1 LRKSARAAV
10 LLLADC
16 GKPLRLARGDPI
28 SIANPWEYSRG
39 ISGSGW
45 VAQDNAYDTAD
56 HVAELRVANVTPHVT
71 QNNGTTKTGKARS
84 SAIDARTT
92 RHAGYGMSQTRR
104 KMIGCI
110 FGWGKKMAQC
120 ARPSIAAFFGS
131 APISSSISSPIT

>member
-45 VAQDNAYDTAD
+45 VAQDNAYDTA
-56 HVAELRVANVTPHVT
+56 VTPHVT